1 MARCLLTLVVL
12 AMCAASAS
20 AQTPV
25 EAPAGSPA
33 VCAYDDCALRIEPEW
48 FGSPRI
54 VRGVDGVPIGRI
66 GFFFGDD
73 LSRAVSGNA
82 PAVDLAR
89 RAERL
94 RGQGVLLGLAGGALF
109 YTAFFTN
116 YGAGSDSDAAV
127 AAAAVLV
134 GAGLTFAGGVVQVR
148 ANRAQSRAVWEYNR
162 GLAR

>member
-12 AMCAASAS
+12 AICAASAS

-54 VRGVDGVPIGRI
+54 VRGVDGVPVGRI

-94 RGQGVLLGLAGGALF
+94 RGQGVLLGLSGGALF
-109 YTAFFTN
+109 YAAFFTN
-116 YGAGSDSDAAV
+116 YGAGSDSGEAV
-127 AAAAVLV
+127 AAAALLV

-148 ANRAQSRAVWEYNR
+148 ANRSQSRAVWEYNR
-162 GLAR
+162 GLTR